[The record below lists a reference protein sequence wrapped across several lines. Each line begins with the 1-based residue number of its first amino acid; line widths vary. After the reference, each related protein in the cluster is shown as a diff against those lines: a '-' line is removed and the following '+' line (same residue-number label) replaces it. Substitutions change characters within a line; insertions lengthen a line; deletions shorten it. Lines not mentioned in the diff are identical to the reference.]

1 MNIIITLIVF
11 AVLLYLWYIYIFS
24 YLKKQHLKT
33 ISDNMKIVQIKIPM
47 KTSDG
52 DTKTDNI
59 QNMKSNIEVMNQV
72 FKNLTSMIKEDRK
85 HNNLWQEYIS
95 LEMVVEKE
103 AIKYIL
109 AVPSDHLESVE
120 KNISWFFPGSLVDY
134 ISPPKILETGKYM
147 AGGHFLLT
155 KASNLPIKTYET
167 FELDPMDSILSA
179 YSRIWYE
186 EKFVFQIMIR
196 PVSEKETSSFRSK
209 SDKIKEGKSEEWFI
223 SSLFK
228 SLKDINKTEKDAT
241 KDEPKKNKFTSWQ
254 QWDIEKKTE
263 NELFVSNIRV
273 LATSPDRNRP
283 DVIIKD
289 FERTLYQYNYVW
301 LNSFKYKK
309 SQNIYLLSQNI
320 ASRNRQ
326 NNDLGFIDKKDS
338 RTCILSIK
346 ELSSIYHFPHSRFNR
361 NPRIRRQKFKIVP
374 APENLPDE
382 GIVLW
387 YNLYG
392 GVKKQ
397 IKLAPMD
404 RFRHFYCIWQTGTG
418 KTTMLLTM
426 AKHDL
431 IHNNGFCFID
441 PHGDFCEKLL
451 EFYPKDRI
459 NDLIYFNVADT
470 NNPIGFNVLEAETDE
485 ERDVIVS
492 DLIEMFV
499 GMYGAEIFGPRIQ
512 DYFRNACYLLME
524 QPEGG
529 TIAEVVRLFTDPAFC
544 KAKQANL
551 KNPITRARR
560 EKTYNS
566 MWDREKQEIIPYLQ
580 AKFSPFTDS
589 GIVRNIVWQPKSSFN
604 MWEIMQQNKILLVN
618 LSKGLIG
625 EENSKLIG
633 NFISTQI
640 KVAAL
645 RRANMFEHERVPFFL
660 YIDEFQNYVN
670 KSIESILSEARKY
683 RLWLAVAHQYID
695 QLKQRWLGWEINLGD
710 AIFGNVWS
718 IMSYKVWAKDAE
730 FLEKEFAPEIGQSD
744 LVNMDT
750 RMGVMKLSV
759 DTQPSRPFTMYANN
773 PYEPAY
779 NPPEKVVIMKQ
790 IAALKRGRKKDLV
803 EKEIFF
809 RVGV

>member
-1 MNIIITLIVF
+1 MNFIIYIIALVVII
-11 AVLLYLWYIYIFS
+11 YIWYIYVFLL
-24 YLKKQHLKT
+24 LKKNHLLLK
-33 ISDNMKIVQIKIPM
+33 SKEMKIVQIKMPL
-47 KTSDG
+47 KTADS

-59 QNMKSNIEVMNQV
+59 QNMKSNIEVMNQI
-72 FKNLTSMIKEDRK
+72 FKNLTSMTKEDRK
-85 HNNLWQEYIS
+85 HNYLWQEYIS
-95 LEMVVEKE
+95 LEMIVEKE
-103 AIKYIL
+103 AIKFIM
-109 AVPSDHLESVE
+109 AVPQDHIEAVE
-120 KNISWFFPGSLVDY
+120 KTISAFYPGSLVDY

-147 AGGHFLLT
+147 AWGHFLMT
-155 KASNLPIKTYET
+155 KGSNLPIKTYET

-179 YSRIWYE
+179 YSRITYD
-186 EKFVFQIMIR
+186 EKLIFQVMIH
-196 PVSEKETSSFRSK
+196 PVTDKQTASFRSK
-209 SDKIKEGKSEEWFI
+209 SDKIKEWKSEEWFLTW
-223 SSLFK
+223 LFR
-228 SLKDINKTEKDAT
+228 SLKEVNKTEKDAT
-241 KDEPKKNKFTSWQ
+241 KDEPKKNKFTSGQ

-263 NELFVSNIRV
+263 NELFVTNIRV
-273 LATSPDRNRP
+273 LAISPDKNRP
-283 DVIIKD
+283 DIIIKD
-289 FERTLYQYNYVW
+289 FDRTLHQYNYVW

-309 SQNIYLLSQNI
+309 SQNIYILSQNI
-320 ASRNRQ
+320 STRNRQ
-326 NNDLGFIDKKDS
+326 NNDIGLIDKMDS

-346 ELSSIYHFPHSRFNR
+346 ELSGIYHFPHSRFNR
-361 NPRIRRQKFKIVP
+361 NPRIRRQKYKIVP

-392 GVKKQ
+392 WVKKE

-404 RFRHFYCIWQTGTG
+404 RFRHFYCIGQTGTG

-431 IHNNGFCFID
+431 KAWNGFCFID
-441 PHGDFCEKLL
+441 PHGDFCEKLM

-492 DLIEMFV
+492 DLIEMFI

-529 TIAEVVRLFTDPAFC
+529 TISEIVRLFTDTAFC
-544 KAKQANL
+544 KAKQINL

-566 MWDREKQEIIPYLQ
+566 MWDKEKQEIIPYLQ

-589 GIVRNIVWQPKSSFN
+589 WIVRNIVWQPKSSFN
-604 MWEIMQQNKILLVN
+604 MWQIMQQNKILLVN

-645 RRANMFEHERVPFFL
+645 RRASMFEHERVPFFL

-695 QLKQRWLGWEINLGD
+695 QLKQKWLGGEINLGD

-750 RMGVMKLSV
+750 RMW
-759 DTQPSRPFTMYANN
+759 
-773 PYEPAY
+773 E
-779 NPPEKVVIMKQ
+779 I
-790 IAALKRGRKKDLV
+790 GRAHV
-803 EKEIFF
+803 WTP
-809 RVGV
+809 VT